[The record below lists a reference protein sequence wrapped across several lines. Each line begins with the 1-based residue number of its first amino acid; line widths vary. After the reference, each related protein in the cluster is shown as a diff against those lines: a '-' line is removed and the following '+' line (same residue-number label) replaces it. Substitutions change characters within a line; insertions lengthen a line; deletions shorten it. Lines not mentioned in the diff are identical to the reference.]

1 MMFSGYLFKFQLLYL
16 VEIICDD
23 FPFGEQERINITV
36 QHGAT
41 DELVAFGGWPRKEM
55 FTGDKGLKLRLE
67 QLGFRFQIDKM
78 QLF

>member
-1 MMFSGYLFKFQLLYL
+1 MISQLHESFH
-16 VEIICDD
+16 VS
-23 FPFGEQERINITV
+23 PFGEQERINITA
-36 QHGAT
+36 QYGAT
-41 DELVAFGGWPRKEM
+41 DEPVLFGGWPRKDL